1 MSAPSII
8 IAVGVAIGVGACFAL
23 VYVLVF
29 RNSGS
34 EVGDR
39 WNAARM
45 RKKAEPEPAV
55 RKPRAKRESNA
66 EPLAERLVRPLA
78 RLWAFGDTSQ
88 SRIQE
93 ILVHAGVRERG
104 AVEVFLGAK
113 FALALALPAAVVA
126 FSMWRAN
133 ASGTAMSIKH
143 IVIYGACALIAGMI
157 LPNMW
162 LNKKAKKRIE
172 RVRMSLPD
180 ALDLLIVC
188 VESGLGLDAALVRIS
203 KELADVAPEF
213 CDELQLLNL
222 EVSAGK
228 PRDECLR
235 NLALR
240 TGCDEVESL
249 TARINQAARY
259 GTNLG
264 HSLRIHSESL
274 RQKRRQEAEER
285 AAKTSVKLLFP
296 LVFFIFPAI
305 FVVILGPAVAKVL
318 PMFSK

>member
-1 MSAPSII
+1 M
-8 IAVGVAIGVGACFAL
+8 
-23 VYVLVF
+23 
-29 RNSGS
+29 
-34 EVGDR
+34 
-39 WNAARM
+39 M
-45 RKKAEPEPAV
+45 
-55 RKPRAKRESNA
+55 
-66 EPLAERLVRPLA
+66 
-78 RLWAFGDTSQ
+78 
-88 SRIQE
+88 
-93 ILVHAGVRERG
+93 
-104 AVEVFLGAK
+104 
-113 FALALALPAAVVA
+113 
-126 FSMWRAN
+126 
-133 ASGTAMSIKH
+133 
-143 IVIYGACALIAGMI
+143 

-162 LNKKAKKRIE
+162 LRGKAKKRID

-203 KELADVAPEF
+203 RELSEVAPEF

-240 TGCDEVESL
+240 TGSDEVESL
-249 TARINQAARY
+249 AARINQAARY

-305 FVVILGPAVAKVL
+305 FIVILGPAVAKVVL
-318 PMFSK
+318 MLNK

>member
-1 MSAPSII
+1 MTSGAMI
-8 IAVGVAIGVGACFAL
+8 VVLCVVGAVVALFVL
-23 VYVLVF
+23 VYVVMS
-29 RNSGS
+29 RRSDS
-34 EVGDR
+34 EATDR
-39 WNAARM
+39 WTSARKSKAA
-45 RKKAEPEPAV
+45 AEPAK
-55 RKPRAKRESNA
+55 RKPRTSKTTG
-66 EPLAERLVRPLA
+66 EPLAQRLVRPLA
-78 RLWAFGDTSQ
+78 GLWRLGDTSQ
-88 SRIQE
+88 SRLQE
-93 ILVHAGVRERG
+93 LLVHAGIRERG

-113 FALALALPAAVVA
+113 FALALALPAGVA
-126 FSMWRAN
+126 AFFMWRA
-133 ASGTAMSIKH
+133 ASTGTPVDLKH
-143 IVIYGACALIAGMI
+143 MVMYGACALIAGML

-162 LNKKAKKRIE
+162 LNSKAKKRIE
-172 RVRMSLPD
+172 RVRLSLPD

-203 KELADVAPEF
+203 KELSDVAPEF

-222 EVSAGK
+222 EIGAGK
-228 PRDECLR
+228 PREECLR

-240 TGCDEVESL
+240 TGSDDVESL

-305 FVVILGPAVAKVL
+305 FIVILGPAVAKVVRQF
-318 PMFSK
+318 M

>member
-1 MSAPSII
+1 M
-8 IAVGVAIGVGACFAL
+8 
-23 VYVLVF
+23 
-29 RNSGS
+29 
-34 EVGDR
+34 
-39 WNAARM
+39 
-45 RKKAEPEPAV
+45 
-55 RKPRAKRESNA
+55 
-66 EPLAERLVRPLA
+66 VRPLA
-78 RLWAFGDTSQ
+78 RLWRLGDSSQ
-88 SRIQE
+88 SRVQE
-93 ILVHAGVRERG
+93 VLVHAGIREKG

-126 FSMWRAN
+126 FFMWRASATGGRREPQAHGHVRRHA
-133 ASGTAMSIKH
+133 AS
-143 IVIYGACALIAGMI
+143 IAGMM

-162 LNKKAKKRIE
+162 LNGKAKKRIE
-172 RVRMSLPD
+172 RVRLSLPD

-188 VESGLGLDAALVRIS
+188 VESGLGLDAAMVRIS
-203 KELADVAPEF
+203 KELSDVAPEF

-222 EVSAGK
+222 EVGAGK
-228 PRDECLR
+228 PREECLR

-240 TGCDEVESL
+240 TGCEEVESL

-305 FVVILGPAVAKVL
+305 FIVILGPAVAQVVEQFL
-318 PMFSK
+318 S